1 MASKIE
7 HPASGPPRPD
17 PSLELP
23 PSSPS
28 SPRPPVTNVILVGQQ
43 LAQALGPAQA
53 LLNRIPEDPKAA
65 VEELRGWYAR
75 QHPPER
81 DRLLWQCFL
90 EAEQTY
96 GRLQGAIDIARE
108 ALDDE
113 QRAVAQVEAERNALA
128 AQPLPTTVEDVA
140 AEARIEPVRRYQA
153 LGLECDARQTAIA
166 ELERLLLSPEQTLS
180 LLAEATVRVLEAVV
194 TIERETFVRRV
205 GESGELEYLR
215 SRFVRLRT
223 MANTHAAEI
232 DEWSQRIGHPLRV
245 PGVAFPWPPAAIW
258 DTLLA
263 EAVEPAQLV
272 WDDDSN
278 RPGG

>member
-28 SPRPPVTNVILVGQQ
+28 SSRPPVTNVMVVGQQ

-53 LLNRIPEDPKAA
+53 LVNRIPEDPKAA

-75 QHPPER
+75 QHPTER

-96 GRLQGAIDIARE
+96 EHLERAIQGARE

-113 QRAVAQVEAERNALA
+113 QRALAQVEAERHAFA
-128 AQPLPTTVEDVA
+128 AHPLPITVEGA
-140 AEARIEPVRRYQA
+140 ATEARIEPVRRYQA
-153 LGLECDARQTAIA
+153 LGLERDARQAALT
-166 ELERLLLSPEQTLS
+166 ELERLLPPTEQTLS
-180 LLAEATVRVLEAVV
+180 LLAEATVRLLKAVV
-194 TIERETFVRRV
+194 TIDREMFVRRLR
-205 GESGELEYLR
+205 ESGELEHLR
-215 SRFVRLRT
+215 SRFERLRT

-232 DEWSQRIGHPLRV
+232 DEWSRRVGQPLRV
-245 PGVAFPWPPAAIW
+245 PAIVFPWPAAAVWDALLGVPANVP
-258 DTLLA
+258 
-263 EAVEPAQLV
+263 ELV
-272 WDDDSN
+272 WDEDPKGLST
-278 RPGG
+278 